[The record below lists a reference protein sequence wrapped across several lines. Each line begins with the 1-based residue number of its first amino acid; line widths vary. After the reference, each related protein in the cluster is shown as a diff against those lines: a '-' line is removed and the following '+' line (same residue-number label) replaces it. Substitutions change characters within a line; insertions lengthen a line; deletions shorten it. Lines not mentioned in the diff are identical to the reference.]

1 MSFDMSYFNLP
12 FSDELMSLSTG
23 DSVVDTSVYQDLEF
37 EVHDPVPPYPPEEWL
52 QFADDVLE
60 SPEGKSVLQKAV
72 QDLGDSAYSIDTSF
86 ISVADG
92 LRKAQAQG
100 TPAQKD
106 QLQGYV
112 DIWAALHKEYVH
124 LLWDSRR
131 IAGHA
136 RVIAQDFAGDFLSLM
151 AATDITLDEKK
162 AEILAYRKQL
172 DEDAKKSM
180 DLSQRFDELHKAV
193 ENFEN
198 DVIEFLKTENELELE
213 LLEAGKTVAE
223 IKQRISRLDST
234 ISLSIG
240 IALGA
245 AGIALGSI
253 VLGVLCP
260 EIWAIPIGMG
270 ALSVRMGMN
279 AHSENKQKKREL
291 IELKKRL
298 VQLEERRR
306 GLEGMHKIH
315 AILDPLK
322 SDIER
327 IREKL
332 AVFGQIWRLIHVDLN
347 AVEKNLELA
356 NNSSCVALFKRR
368 LQRTSKV
375 YTLLA
380 DVLYQ
385 YETNAHIRKVG
396 KLGD

>member
-1 MSFDMSYFNLP
+1 MSIDISLFNLP

-23 DSVVDTSVYQDLEF
+23 DSVIDASEYQDLEF
-37 EVHDPVPPYPPEEWL
+37 EVHDPVPPYPPEELL

-60 SPEGKSVLQKAV
+60 SPESKLVLQRAV
-72 QDLGDSAYSIDTSF
+72 QDIGDSAYSIDTSF

-100 TPAQKD
+100 TPVQKE
-106 QLQGYV
+106 QLQGFA
-112 DIWAALHKEYVH
+112 DIWAEYVH

-131 IAGHA
+131 IAGDA
-136 RVIAQDFAGDFLSLM
+136 RVIAEDFAGNFLGLM
-151 AATDITLDEKK
+151 AATDITLAEKK
-162 AEILAYRKQL
+162 AEISAYRKQL
-172 DEDAKKSM
+172 DKDAKKSM
-180 DLSQRFDELHKAV
+180 DLSQRFDELRTAV
-193 ENFEN
+193 GNFEN
-198 DVIEFLKTENELELE
+198 DVIEFLKTGRGLELE

-223 IKQRISRLDST
+223 IKERISRLDST
-234 ISLSIG
+234 ISWSIG
-240 IALGA
+240 IALGT
-245 AGIALGSI
+245 AGIALGAI
-253 VLGVLCP
+253 VLGVICP
-260 EIWAIPIGMG
+260 QFWTLPTGIA
-270 ALSVRMGMN
+270 ALSVRMGVK
-279 AHSENKQKKREL
+279 AYREHKQKQRKL
-291 IELKKRL
+291 IELKKRQ
-298 VQLEERRR
+298 VQLEERSR

-315 AILDPLK
+315 AVLDPLK
-322 SDIER
+322 CDIDR
-327 IREKL
+327 IKEKL

-356 NNSSCVALFKRR
+356 NNSAGVALFKRR

>member
-1 MSFDMSYFNLP
+1 MSIDISLFNLP

-23 DSVVDTSVYQDLEF
+23 DSVIDASEYQDLEF
-37 EVHDPVPPYPPEEWL
+37 EVHDPVPPYPPEELL

-60 SPEGKSVLQKAV
+60 SPESKLVLQRAV
-72 QDLGDSAYSIDTSF
+72 QDIGDSAYSIDTSF

-100 TPAQKD
+100 TPVQKE
-106 QLQGYV
+106 QLQGFA
-112 DIWAALHKEYVH
+112 DIWAEYVH

-131 IAGHA
+131 IAGDA
-136 RVIAQDFAGDFLSLM
+136 RVIAEDFAGNFLGLM
-151 AATDITLDEKK
+151 AATDITLAEKK
-162 AEILAYRKQL
+162 AEISAYRKQL
-172 DEDAKKSM
+172 DKDAKKSM
-180 DLSQRFDELHKAV
+180 DLSQRFDELRTAV
-193 ENFEN
+193 GNFEN
-198 DVIEFLKTENELELE
+198 DVVEFLKTGRGLELE

-223 IKQRISRLDST
+223 IKERISRLDST
-234 ISLSIG
+234 ISWSIG
-240 IALGA
+240 IALGT
-245 AGIALGSI
+245 AGIALGAI
-253 VLGVLCP
+253 VLGVICP
-260 EIWAIPIGMG
+260 QFWTLPTGIA
-270 ALSVRMGMN
+270 ALSVRMGVK
-279 AHSENKQKKREL
+279 AYREHKQKQRKL
-291 IELKKRL
+291 IELKKRQ
-298 VQLEERRR
+298 VQLEERSR

-315 AILDPLK
+315 AVLDPLK
-322 SDIER
+322 CDIDR
-327 IREKL
+327 IKEKL

-356 NNSSCVALFKRR
+356 NNSAGVALFKRR